1 MATLYYDLGSPYAYL
16 SVQRAATLLGA
27 APRLQPVLAGA
38 IFNHRGHGSW
48 GHTEARAA
56 NQAEIEARAV
66 RYGLPP
72 MQWPPGWPPNTLR
85 AMRAVVWAQQAYGA
99 GDAFARTAF
108 HAAFA
113 EGADL
118 GELVVLSSIAERAG
132 LPAAEL
138 AEGIADP
145 VVKDALRTATDA
157 AIALGIRGVPTLA
170 TNEGRLLFGDDR
182 LDEGR
187 LSDPAAP
194 R

>member
-16 SVQRAATLLGA
+16 SVQRAATDLGM

-72 MQWPPGWPPNTLR
+72 IQWPPGWPPDTLQ
-85 AMRAVVWAQQAYGA
+85 AMRAVVWAQQAHAA

-118 GELVVLSSIAERAG
+118 GEPVVLSSIAKRTG

-138 AEGIADP
+138 AEGVANP
-145 VVKDALRTATDA
+145 TVKAALHAATDA
-157 AIALGIRGVPTLA
+157 AIALGVRGVPTLA
-170 TNEGRLLFGDDR
+170 TDDGHLLFGDDR
-182 LDEGR
+182 LQDGR
-187 LSDPAAP
+187 PSDDAAS
-194 R
+194 

>member
-16 SVQRAATLLGA
+16 SVQRAGAVLGTQ
-27 APRLQPVLAGA
+27 PHLQPVLAGA

-72 MQWPPGWPPNTLR
+72 IQWPPGWPPNTLQ
-85 AMRAVVWAQQAYGA
+85 AMRAAVWAQQAHGA

-108 HAAFA
+108 RAAFA

-118 GELVVLSSIAERAG
+118 GDPATLTAIADRAG
-132 LPAAEL
+132 LPATEL
-138 AEGIADP
+138 AAGIADP
-145 VVKDALRTATDA
+145 AVKAALRAATDA
-157 AIALGIRGVPTLA
+157 AIALGVPGIPTLA
-170 TNEGRLLFGDDR
+170 LDDGRLLFGDDR
-182 LDEGR
+182 LEDA
-187 LSDPAAP
+187 LSDPAGPP

>member
-1 MATLYYDLGSPYAYL
+1 MAMLYYDLGSPYAYL
-16 SVQRAATLLGA
+16 SVQRAGAVLGA
-27 APRLQPVLAGA
+27 EPHLQPVLAGA

-48 GHTEARAA
+48 GHTDTRAA

-72 MQWPPGWPPNTLR
+72 ITWPPGWPPNTLQ
-85 AMRAVVWAQQAYGA
+85 AMRAVVWAQQAHAA

-108 HAAFA
+108 GAAFA

-118 GELVVLSSIAERAG
+118 GDPAALTTIADRVG
-132 LPAAEL
+132 LPAKDLGA
-138 AEGIADP
+138 GIADP
-145 VVKDALRTATDA
+145 VVKDALRAATGA
-157 AIALGIRGVPTLA
+157 AIALGVRGVPTLA
-170 TNEGRLLFGDDR
+170 LDDGRLLFGDDR
-182 LDEGR
+182 VEEAA